1 MDKVDV
7 VRIDHGILHSHEKER
22 SEVLLQRHE
31 WIQTLVRVQMSF
43 LERPG
48 QDLTPG
54 TLGTGTW
61 LVLKS
66 DFS

>member
-1 MDKVDV
+1 MDKEDV
-7 VRIDHGILHSHEKER
+7 VRIDRGILLSHEKEW
-22 SEVLLQRHE
+22 SEVLLQRHA

-54 TLGTGTW
+54 TLRTGTW